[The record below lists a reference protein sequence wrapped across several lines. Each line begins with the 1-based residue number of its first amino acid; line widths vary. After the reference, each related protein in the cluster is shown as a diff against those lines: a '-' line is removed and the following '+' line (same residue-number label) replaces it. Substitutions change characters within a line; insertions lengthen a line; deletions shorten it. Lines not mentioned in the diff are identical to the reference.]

1 MKKTIIIDEKAV
13 LLKSTA
19 GTAIRYKSQFRRD
32 MFADILSLGVLSS
45 YISTDGDQSN
55 IDLSQVDLSKLDFEV
70 IYNLV
75 WAFAKTANK
84 EVPDPLTWLDTFGE
98 FPIAEIITEIQDLI
112 KSTVQSKKKITE
124 DEQGQGSN
132 DGKGGFSVDTFLA
145 LCYSCKLSKEDL
157 EDMTIGD
164 CLDYIDEYVELRNP
178 KKEKENTRTA
188 TQDDFNNF

>member
-1 MKKTIIIDEKAV
+1 MKKTITIDEKDV

-19 GTAIRYKSQFRRD
+19 GTAIRYKAQFRRD

-45 YISTDGDQSN
+45 YISTDGDQNN

-84 EVPDPLTWLDTFGE
+84 EVQDPLTWLDTFGE

-112 KSTVQSKKKITE
+112 KSTVQSKKK
-124 DEQGQGSN
+124 
-132 DGKGGFSVDTFLA
+132 
-145 LCYSCKLSKEDL
+145 
-157 EDMTIGD
+157 
-164 CLDYIDEYVELRNP
+164 
-178 KKEKENTRTA
+178 
-188 TQDDFNNF
+188 

>member
-1 MKKTIIIDEKAV
+1 M
-13 LLKSTA
+13 KSTA

-112 KSTVQSKKKITE
+112 KSTVQYKK
-124 DEQGQGSN
+124 
-132 DGKGGFSVDTFLA
+132 
-145 LCYSCKLSKEDL
+145 
-157 EDMTIGD
+157 
-164 CLDYIDEYVELRNP
+164 
-178 KKEKENTRTA
+178 
-188 TQDDFNNF
+188 NNRR

>member
-1 MKKTIIIDEKAV
+1 MEKTIVIDDKAV

-45 YISTDGDQSN
+45 YISTDGDQNN

-84 EVPDPLTWLDTFGE
+84 EVQDPLTWLDTFGE

-112 KSTVQSKKKITE
+112 KSTVRSKKK
-124 DEQGQGSN
+124 
-132 DGKGGFSVDTFLA
+132 
-145 LCYSCKLSKEDL
+145 
-157 EDMTIGD
+157 
-164 CLDYIDEYVELRNP
+164 
-178 KKEKENTRTA
+178 
-188 TQDDFNNF
+188 